1 MNTKTAQQ
9 VSVNMNY
16 EMRTTA
22 MMETYR
28 GIAWTADLILNDVK
42 VGMIENYGDGGC
54 DIVRFD
60 NSTARNAWMAYVNE
74 RFNGDEESA
83 TADLLFQEDAVSMFG
98 EDVDA

>member
-1 MNTKTAQQ
+1 MSTKTAQQ
-9 VSVNMNY
+9 IIVGINY

-60 NSTARNAWMAYVNE
+60 KPIARKAWMAYVNE
-74 RFNGDEESA
+74 RFDSNEELA
-83 TADLLFQEDAVSMFG
+83 TAHLLFQEDAMSMFG
-98 EDVDA
+98 EGLDD